1 MVTLL
6 LGDQNFARAVSEF
19 PKSLREIH
27 EKMPDASSLDL
38 RMEDRITVVQ
48 QKDGA

>member
-1 MVTLL
+1 
-6 LGDQNFARAVSEF
+6 
-19 PKSLREIH
+19 
-27 EKMPDASSLDL
+27 MPDASSLDL